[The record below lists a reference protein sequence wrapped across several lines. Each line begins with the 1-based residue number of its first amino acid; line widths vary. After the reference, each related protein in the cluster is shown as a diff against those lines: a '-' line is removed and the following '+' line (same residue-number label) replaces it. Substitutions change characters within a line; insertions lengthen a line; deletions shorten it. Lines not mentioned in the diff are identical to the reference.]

1 MGLEKGLIQ
10 VYTGEGKGKTT
21 AALGLA
27 LRALGYGLK
36 VVMIQFLKG
45 NRQTGELAMA
55 RRLSPGLEIKP
66 MGRNGFVDP
75 NSLRPDDL
83 NLARAALEEAQ
94 RVLDAELCDLL
105 ILDEINVAV
114 SMGLVPENAVLRLMD
129 SKPEDVEMILTG
141 RNTPRSFLEKAD
153 LVTTME
159 CTKHYFEQ
167 GQAARVGIEL

>member
-27 LRALGYGLK
+27 LRALGHGLR
-36 VVMIQFLKG
+36 VVMIQFLKAD
-45 NRQTGELAMA
+45 NRAGELTTA
-55 RRLSPGLEIKP
+55 RRLFPDLEIKP
-66 MGRNGFVDP
+66 MGRKGFVDP
-75 NSLRPDDL
+75 NNLEREDMDL
-83 NLARAALEEAQ
+83 AQAALGEAWSVVEN
-94 RVLDAELCDLL
+94 RLCDVL

-114 SMGLVPENAVLRLMD
+114 SMGLVSEDAVLGLMD

-141 RNTPRSFLEKAD
+141 RNAPRSFLERAD